1 MSQYALSVTLATF
14 LRARPPPTKI
24 RVTLSIKT
32 FARGSSFPHSRFRL
46 ARPPLQKTWREKKIR
61 VQRNNELH
69 EKRTRPGGRKLQFS
83 ELPTQAYLPFSPLSP
98 RSHYEHFSFV
108 HFMIF
113 LSLSYRDLKVQAS
126 RSPDTVILYTQ
137 RHDASGRKE
146 NDNLEP
152 RAVIVRELNFDSQQ
166 LFAISRRNVENCITD
181 PRRGKSSIT
190 WRYGDD
196 RSTHLVMLH
205 DGSGLSLGGHIQSR
219 RVCLS
224 FPRGAATVFPSL
236 FRPVPIPQLSP
247 VSLVLLAYRFSLLVG
262 VTLLAPPKAR
272 IISRNKSEVRCSFI
286 RFTSF
291 SRSPQL
297 SLSLVQPRNDNTNCT
312 YTYTLYKERENVLYE
327 RDVVNTSRR
336 HVLLTNFLRVLGFS
350 SASFRHSHTVSF

>member
-1 MSQYALSVTLATF
+1 MSCTRNERDLAAENSNF
-14 LRARPPPTKI
+14 PSFQHRHIPP
-24 RVTLSIKT
+24 
-32 FARGSSFPHSRFRL
+32 
-46 ARPPLQKTWREKKIR
+46 
-61 VQRNNELH
+61 
-69 EKRTRPGGRKLQFS
+69 
-83 ELPTQAYLPFSPLSP
+83 SPLSP

-291 SRSPQL
+291 GRSPQL

>member
-14 LRARPPPTKI
+14 PRARPPPTKI

-46 ARPPLQKTWREKKIR
+46 ARPPLQKTRREKKLECNGIMSCT
-61 VQRNNELH
+61 RNERDLAAENSNFPSFH
-69 EKRTRPGGRKLQFS
+69 QHRQI
-83 ELPTQAYLPFSPLSP
+83 LPPPPPLSLLFPPLAPSLPP

-166 LFAISRRNVENCITD
+166 LFAISLCYVENCITD

-219 RVCLS
+219 RACLS

-236 FRPVPIPQLSP
+236 FRPVLIPVQLFPP
-247 VSLVLLAYRFSLLVG
+247 VLSLCAIGLYRFSLLIG
-262 VTLLAPPKAR
+262 VTLRLAPPKAR
-272 IISRNKSEVRCSFI
+272 VISRNKSGVRCSFI

-291 SRSPQL
+291 TRSPQL
-297 SLSLVQPRNDNTNCT
+297 SLSLVPNRETITRIVHTRIRCT
-312 YTYTLYKERENVLYE
+312 KKERTYFTREML
-327 RDVVNTSRR
+327 
-336 HVLLTNFLRVLGFS
+336 
-350 SASFRHSHTVSF
+350 

>member
-46 ARPPLQKTWREKKIR
+46 ARPPLQKTWREKKLECNGIMSCT
-61 VQRNNELH
+61 RNERDLAAENSN
-69 EKRTRPGGRKLQFS
+69 F
-83 ELPTQAYLPFSPLSP
+83 PTQAYPPFPLSP

-219 RVCLS
+219 RACLS

-236 FRPVPIPQLSP
+236 FRPVPIPQLFP
-247 VSLVLLAYRFSLLVG
+247 VSLVAIGL
-262 VTLLAPPKAR
+262 
-272 IISRNKSEVRCSFI
+272 
-286 RFTSF
+286 
-291 SRSPQL
+291 
-297 SLSLVQPRNDNTNCT
+297 
-312 YTYTLYKERENVLYE
+312 
-327 RDVVNTSRR
+327 
-336 HVLLTNFLRVLGFS
+336 
-350 SASFRHSHTVSF
+350 